1 MNFKSS
7 SWDTC
12 APEALV
18 RAAGG
23 ELAAAQSLPMTIM
36 TFITMANL
44 HSLGNFTDLFG
55 ERIVYRSEPL
65 ADDTSGH
72 LNACGVVASSAAF
85 AQTHRT
91 VCEAMRGNA
100 EAAGRLQPCG
110 LADPAVTASSRAEVD
125 RVLCARR
132 SRLLGGIGDSDD
144 ADEATPQGT
153 IPAV

>member
-1 MNFKSS
+1 
-7 SWDTC
+7 
-12 APEALV
+12 
-18 RAAGG
+18 
-23 ELAAAQSLPMTIM
+23 
-36 TFITMANL
+36 MAYL
-44 HSLGNFTDLFG
+44 YSLGDLTDLFG
-55 ERIVYRSEPL
+55 ERIVYRREPL

-85 AQTHRT
+85 AQTHRA

-100 EAAGRLQPCG
+100 EAAGRLQPWG